1 MSCEVTVVNCEEE
14 DDKGTNPDVK
24 KQMVEYFYNAANQK
38 IITLPQSSLDKFI
51 NILTLNLVSVNLNS
65 ISYRH
70 FKNLTQL
77 KYLDLSCNKL
87 RKLPRKLF
95 KENENLIDVTFTN
108 NQVMTHLLPV
118 DRLSL
123 ILLCIWL
130 VIEWI
135 FFFFKFHMPCALQ
148 IFFEMNFK
156 FFFWLFQKI

>member
-1 MSCEVTVVNCEEE
+1 MTVVKNEDE

-24 KQMVEYFYNAANQK
+24 KQMVEYFYNATNQK

-108 NQVMTHLLPV
+108 NQVMN
-118 DRLSL
+118 DSSRRSSL
-123 ILLCIWL
+123 FAHSLL
-130 VIEWI
+130 VIEKI
-135 FFFFKFHMPCALQ
+135 LHAVVMRLAN
-148 IFFEMNFK
+148 IFEMIFLSSSKLKN
-156 FFFWLFQKI
+156 